1 MASAPVVDSSVA
13 LSTRNRDVALTGDT
27 GEELLGEDSY
37 LLVRLDVPACA
48 VTDASIS
55 ADGYAHALTVSVTIL
70 KDTALCGQTTDRPL
84 VAVALTPQQVQQA
97 QDYESPAYSVYQYHG
112 YGQGYGQGYSRSEG
126 YYPSVFRYKGEV
138 NRTDQQHVDHLASK
152 AMVPWKLV
160 AKK

>member
-1 MASAPVVDSSVA
+1 MQGTYYQWLAEDHPQAVASAPVVDSSVA

-70 KDTALCGQTTDRPL
+70 KDTSLGYVVAYNDLTYAGRVIETFAQSRYNLNVFIQTYIVIALLYLL
-84 VAVALTPQQVQQA
+84 VNWALGA
-97 QDYESPAYSVYQYHG
+97 LA
-112 YGQGYGQGYSRSEG
+112 RWL
-126 YYPSVFRYKGEV
+126 EV
-138 NRTDQQHVDHLASK
+138 RTR
-152 AMVPWKLV
+152 
-160 AKK
+160 